1 MIIKTENIVKI
12 FKVGDSVVKALDGV
26 SFNVD
31 EGDMVAVTGT
41 SGSGKTTLLNIIG
54 CLGKPDSG
62 KYFLTDVDVSNL
74 SKDQLAETRN
84 RRIGFVFQSFNLI
97 SRMSS
102 LENVELPLLY
112 AGADDA
118 KSRAVESLKSV
129 RLFERMNHEPNQL
142 SGGESQRVSIA
153 RALVTKPSILLADEP
168 TGNLDSKTSGE
179 ILELFAKLNNEGLTV
194 LIVTHDDDVAAR
206 CKRVIRMMDGK
217 IISDKR
223 NGRVSRE

>member
-1 MIIKTENIVKI
+1 MIIRTENLSKI
-12 FKVGDSVVKALDGV
+12 FKVGDSVVKALDSV
-26 SFNVD
+26 SFTVD
-31 EGDMVAVTGT
+31 AGDMVAVTGT

-62 KYFLTDVDVSNL
+62 KYFLTEVDVSNL
-74 SKDQLAETRN
+74 SKNQLAETRN

-97 SRMSS
+97 ARMSA

-118 KSRAVESLKSV
+118 KARAVESLKSV
-129 RLFERMNHEPNQL
+129 GLSDRMNHEPNQL
-142 SGGESQRVSIA
+142 SGGEKQRVSIA

-168 TGNLDSKTSGE
+168 TGNLDSKTSKE
-179 ILELFAKLNNEGLTV
+179 ILDLFVKLNDDGLTV
-194 LIVTHDDDVAAR
+194 LVITHDDDVAAR
-206 CKRVIRMMDGK
+206 CKRVIRMMDGR

-223 NGRVSRE
+223 NGVKARE

>member
-1 MIIKTENIVKI
+1 MIIKTENISKI

-62 KYFLTDVDVSNL
+62 KYFLTNVDVSNL

-118 KSRAVESLKSV
+118 KSRAVEALKSV
-129 RLFERMNHEPNQL
+129 GLFERMNHEPNQL

-179 ILELFAKLNNEGLTV
+179 ILELFVKLNNEGLTV
-194 LIVTHDDDVAAR
+194 LVVTHDDDVAAR
-206 CKRVIRMMDGK
+206 CKRVIRMMDGQ

-223 NGRVSRE
+223 NGVNASG

>member
-1 MIIKTENIVKI
+1 MIIRTENIDKI

-26 SFNVD
+26 TFSVD

-41 SGSGKTTLLNIIG
+41 SGSGKTTLMNIIG

-118 KSRAVESLKSV
+118 KARAVESLRSV
-129 RLFERMNHEPNQL
+129 GLYERMHHEPNQL

-168 TGNLDSKTSGE
+168 TGNLDSKTSME
-179 ILELFAKLNNEGLTV
+179 ILELFTKLNNEGLTILV
-194 LIVTHDDDVAAR
+194 VTHDDDVAAR

-223 NGRVSRE
+223 NGVKQRG

>member
-1 MIIKTENIVKI
+1 MIIKTENIAKI

-26 SFNVD
+26 TFSVD

-41 SGSGKTTLLNIIG
+41 SGSGKTTLMNIIG

-97 SRMSS
+97 ARMSS

-112 AGADDA
+112 AGVDDA
-118 KSRAVESLKSV
+118 KARAIESLRSV
-129 RLFERMNHEPNQL
+129 GLFERMNHEPNQL
-142 SGGESQRVSIA
+142 SGGEKQRVSIA

-168 TGNLDSKTSGE
+168 TGNLDSKTSRE
-179 ILELFAKLNNEGLTV
+179 ILDLFVKLNDEGLTV
-194 LIVTHDDDVAAR
+194 LVVTHDDDVAAR
-206 CKRVIRMMDGK
+206 CKRVIRMMDGR
-217 IISDKR
+217 IISDER
-223 NGRVSRE
+223 NGGKHHG

>member
-1 MIIKTENIVKI
+1 MIIRTENISKI

-26 SFNVD
+26 TFNVD

-112 AGADDA
+112 AGVDDA
-118 KSRAVESLKSV
+118 EARAVESLRSV
-129 RLFERMNHEPNQL
+129 GLYERMHHEPNQL

-168 TGNLDSKTSGE
+168 TGNLDSTTSRE
-179 ILELFAKLNNEGLTV
+179 ILELFVKLNNDGLTV
-194 LIVTHDDDVAAR
+194 LVVTHDDDVAAR
-206 CKRVIRMMDGK
+206 CKRVISMMDGK

-223 NGRVSRE
+223 NGRKPLG